1 MVPRAR
7 AGGERGSS
15 AGMKLSKALL
25 GFAAIASCCLAC
37 SATVGTAGMVSVPK
51 DASATCSQHCS
62 SIGMSLDAVVVMAN
76 NVGCV
81 CRGVKSAAADSPAG
95 ASAGGMAAL
104 MVQQQQQQQQ
114 QRR

>member
-1 MVPRAR
+1 
-7 AGGERGSS
+7 
-15 AGMKLSKALL
+15 MKFSKALL
-25 GFAAIASCCLAC
+25 GLVAIASCSIAC

-51 DASATCSQHCS
+51 DAAATCSQHCS

-81 CRGVKSAAADSPAG
+81 CRGGKSAAADSPAG

-104 MVQQQQQQQQ
+104 IVEQQQQQQQQQ